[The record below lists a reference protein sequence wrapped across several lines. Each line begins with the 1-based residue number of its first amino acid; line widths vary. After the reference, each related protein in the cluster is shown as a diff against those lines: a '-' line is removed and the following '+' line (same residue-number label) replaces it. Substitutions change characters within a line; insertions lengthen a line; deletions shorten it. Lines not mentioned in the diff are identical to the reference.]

1 MRKPRVIILSAFFT
15 PFRSGAEACAEEVAK
30 RLLDQYDI
38 TVVTAR
44 LRRHL
49 PVHDVVSGIPVR
61 RLGWGWAG
69 DKWLFPLLAW
79 WYVRK
84 AQADI
89 VHAIL
94 ESFAGSVLV
103 LMSLFGPTTPRRI
116 LTCQSTNTRLLLRSQ
131 HAAAHVITA
140 ISRVLLVRAKN
151 LGCIEPIHIP
161 NGVDIAAIQA
171 LPSDRLYRRILY
183 VGRLEPMKGVDVL
196 LRAFAEMQTQ
206 LAGWTLRIV
215 GAGSQRQALYALAQE
230 LSIQAHVEW
239 VGYVPVPA
247 VYGEYAAA
255 EIFCGLSR
263 SEALGNV
270 FLEAQAAGC
279 AVLATQVGGI
289 VDVVKPEVTGLLIAS
304 DDVVAA
310 GAALVR
316 LASSGELREKLG
328 AQAKT
333 HSAQYSWDLVA
344 EQYGAVYIRLLS

>member
-1 MRKPRVIILSAFFT
+1 MLSAFFT

-30 RLLDQYDI
+30 RLLDRYDI

-44 LRRHL
+44 LRRNL
-49 PVHDVVSGIPVR
+49 PVDDVISGIPVR

-79 WYVRK
+79 WYVRT

-89 VHAIL
+89 V

-131 HAAAHVITA
+131 HAAAHAITA
-140 ISRVLLVRAKN
+140 ISKVLLERAKS
-151 LGCIEPIHIP
+151 LGFAEPIYIP

-215 GAGSQRQALYALAQE
+215 GAGSQRQALHTLAQE

-239 VGYVPVPA
+239 VGYVPAPA

-304 DDVVAA
+304 DDVAAA
-310 GAALVR
+310 GSALVR

-328 AQAKT
+328 IQAKA
-333 HSAQYSWDLVA
+333 HSAQYNWDLVA
-344 EQYGAVYIRLLS
+344 EQYGTAYARLLS